1 MDLFALSSQLNS
13 VNAYSSLTKRYSNTK
28 TDSLWQQR
36 KDNGIYE
43 KMAQENPALA
53 SAQEQID
60 KMYADTGSLIERLS
74 SGESDEGT
82 IQLKVQ
88 MGQKLS
94 AAEMEKLKEIDPQ
107 AYAKAKMIEAEQAAY
122 ERKLRQ
128 CRTKEDVERL
138 RMTALSSVA
147 ANVQSIANNP
157 HIPDAKKMELLG
169 HEQRRATGI
178 NEATAEFAKT
188 AEYANLPTEAE
199 RNEEYKAEREAREA
213 QLNQEKA
220 EETKPAVDA
229 DEGAFADSV
238 ETPDGTEE
246 EALPELPGQGADHI
260 EKTDKRKTDMET
272 KAESEPFSQTNAVKA
287 HDAYK
292 RTVEAAK
299 QLRRRER

>member
-1 MDLFALSSQLNS
+1 MNLFALSSQLNT
-13 VNAYSSLTKRYSNTK
+13 VNTYSSMTQKYSNTK
-28 TDSLWQQR
+28 ADSLWQQR
-36 KDNGIYE
+36 KDNGVYE

-60 KMYADTGSLIERLS
+60 KMYAETGSMIERLS
-74 SGESDEGT
+74 SGESDEGM

-122 ERKLRQ
+122 EQKLRQ

-138 RMTALSSVA
+138 RMTTLSSVA

-157 HIPDAKKMELLG
+157 HIPDNKKIEMLG

-199 RNEEYKAEREAREA
+199 RNEEYRAEREAREA
-213 QLNQEKA
+213 QLNPEKT
-220 EETKPAVDA
+220 EETKPADKT
-229 DEGAFADSV
+229 EETESSV
-238 ETPDGTEE
+238 PSEKPDGTEE
-246 EALPELPGQGADHI
+246 QPLPKIPGQGTEHAD
-260 EKTDKRKTDMET
+260 EKVGAKINMDRADSRPEQS
-272 KAESEPFSQTNAVKA
+272 ADIAKA
-287 HDAYK
+287 HVAYK
-292 RTVEAAK
+292 RTVESAR
-299 QLRRRER
+299 QMRRRDK